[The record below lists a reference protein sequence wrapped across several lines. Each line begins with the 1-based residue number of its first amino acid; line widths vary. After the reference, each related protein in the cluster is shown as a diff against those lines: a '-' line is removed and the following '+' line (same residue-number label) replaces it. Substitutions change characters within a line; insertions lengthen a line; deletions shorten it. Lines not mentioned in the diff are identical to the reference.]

1 MMEALSTASA
11 AHLIHS
17 LLFNNQSLPCPLQKQ
32 PPEAPCAH
40 IAGQHFSLGSSL
52 PCFPL
57 HTQTCSRTL
66 RNPSGCPKTSYLKVA
81 EVEEGCR
88 AVGEAQGHLGAAGEL
103 VGRCLGRRTE
113 GAASWGGHHG
123 ICLTGGTLSGTLL
136 TRIPPHGEPPKMGDP
151 SSTRGRFPTQR
162 GEGTPNRG
170 GTQHEGTLN
179 TEEGDTGGM

>member
-17 LLFNNQSLPCPLQKQ
+17 LLFNNQLLPCPLQKQ

-88 AVGEAQGHLGAAGEL
+88 AVGEAQGHLGAAREL

-113 GAASWGGHHG
+113 GAASWGGT
-123 ICLTGGTLSGTLL
+123 TGFASLGAPSAG
-136 TRIPPHGEPPKMGDP
+136 P
-151 SSTRGRFPTQR
+151 SSPGSHLMGNPQRWGRTLQAPGGDSLHSGVRGPQIEGGHNMR
-162 GEGTPNRG
+162 GP
-170 GTQHEGTLN
+170 
-179 TEEGDTGGM
+179 